1 MNVIVIGSG
10 FAGLS
15 TAATLANDGYNV
27 TLLEKNNDIGGRARQ
42 FKHKGFLF
50 DMGPSWYWMP
60 DVFEKFFNKFNK
72 SVSDYY
78 DLIKLN
84 PGFQMIFDEFKTIQI
99 SSSFNEIK
107 KLFEKIE
114 PGSSQSLELFMKEAE
129 FKYKFS
135 MEKLI
140 YNPGLS
146 FFEFFNK
153 KQIEENEINLE
164 LKIFSNLIKDFELKL
179 ILNGKNDIDDA
190 IITIHPGAGGTES
203 QDWAEMLYRMYS
215 MWSESKDFKF
225 NVIDFQNGDEAGIKD
240 CTIEIKGDYAYGLMQ
255 SEVGVHRLV
264 RISPFDSNSRR
275 HTSFASVSVSP
286 SISEEIDIEINQKDL
301 RIDTFRSSGAGGQ
314 HVNKTDSAIRI
325 THLPSGIVTQCQ
337 TQRSQHK
344 NKDQAMKVLKSK
356 LYQLETEKQ
365 KQSKKELEGEK
376 MDIGWGSQIR
386 SYVFHPYNMIK
397 DHRTKFEVGNVKS
410 VMDGNLDEFM
420 YSYLLD
426 KMEKNK

>member
-1 MNVIVIGSG
+1 MKRIS
-10 FAGLS
+10 F
-15 TAATLANDGYNV
+15 
-27 TLLEKNNDIGGRARQ
+27 LEKDIHMKKSLIQKAE
-42 FKHKGFLF
+42 
-50 DMGPSWYWMP
+50 
-60 DVFEKFFNKFNK
+60 DVE
-72 SVSDYY
+72 V
-78 DLIKLN
+78 L
-84 PGFQMIFDEFKTIQI
+84 
-99 SSSFNEIK
+99 
-107 KLFEKIE
+107 
-114 PGSSQSLELFMKEAE
+114 
-129 FKYKFS
+129 
-135 MEKLI
+135 
-140 YNPGLS
+140 
-146 FFEFFNK
+146 FEFFIK
-153 KQIEENEINLE
+153 KQIDESEINQE
-164 LKIFSNLIKDFELKL
+164 LKNFSSLIKDFELKL
-179 ILNGKNDIDDA
+179 ILNGKNDLDNA
-190 IITIHPGAGGTES
+190 IVTIHPGAGGTES
-203 QDWAEMLYRMYS
+203 QDWAEMLFRMYK
-215 MWSESKDFKF
+215 MWSESKGFDY
-225 NVIDFQNGDEAGIKD
+225 NVIDYQNGDEAGIKD

-255 SEVGVHRLV
+255 SELGVHRLV

-325 THLPSGIVTQCQ
+325 THIPSGIVTQCQ

-356 LYQLETEKQ
+356 LYQLEIEKQ

-397 DHRTKFEVGNVKS
+397 DHRTKFEVGNIKS
-410 VMDGNLDEFM
+410 IMDGNLDEFM